1 MNDAAL
7 RIGTVTAVRGRN
19 IEISV
24 DSEMNETNLIY
35 HGEVVNNVSI
45 SSFLTIPRG
54 YRQLVVQIGEEEL
67 IEDRNWNKEKYQRET
82 DRTKRYLK
90 ALLIGE
96 YTDDVFTSGVS
107 YTPMIGNVAYLA
119 TKEQVTG
126 IYSSHNNDINAVH
139 SVENSSLNHGDSF
152 TETNWIRIGA
162 LKSDESIDYTLNIA
176 KFFASHIGIFGNTG
190 SGKSY
195 TLTQLYSRLIDA
207 VSPKIQN
214 ETSTHFLLFDLNG
227 EYSFN
232 PSDNV
237 ICNGSL
243 KDVHDISNT
252 SSKLFSS
259 SSPIPLPEETLKD
272 PDFWFTVL
280 EATEKTQRPFIQ
292 RTLSST
298 LSQDDIADVV
308 FTLLSRLLEAANPTE
323 IDRSLVFSFLEDMHR
338 FTDPTHSGFINAMDT
353 FRSYLQFNSKYSY
366 YYFSRTCFGG
376 SGRTY
381 SDDENFEQRV
391 EVFFDKAFSDA
402 ISYPEDPLLHS
413 CLLFHLQFYSEVAKG
428 FSSTPHLRPLILR
441 LSSRLPMLGNAFQ
454 FDRKIFDGRRLF
466 TIINLEHASI
476 EEKKLIPLIIT
487 RAFYKEHKKLV
498 SIGEL
503 SYLNIIIDEAHNLLS
518 RESSLESDT
527 WRNSRLETF
536 REVLKEGR
544 KFGVFL
550 TLASQRPQDI
560 DATITSQLHHY
571 LLHRLVNPRDLETV
585 RNAVSF
591 LDRTSFDM
599 LPTLPTGSCIISG
612 TSIQLPSIVQVD
624 PLPIDRCP
632 HNDTI
637 DLKAHWAL

>member
-45 SSFLTIPRG
+45 SSFLIIPRG

-67 IEDRNWNKEKYQRET
+67 IEDRNWNKENYQRET

-96 YTDDVFTSGVS
+96 YSDNMFTSGVS

-119 TKEQVTG
+119 TKEQITS
-126 IYSSHNNDINAVH
+126 IYSSHNNQIHAIN
-139 SVENSSLNHGDSF
+139 STPNLSLNQTGTF

-162 LKSDESIDYTLNIA
+162 LKSDESIDYTVNIA

-195 TLTQLYSRLIDA
+195 TLTQIYSRLIDA
-207 VSPKIQN
+207 ISPIIQTR
-214 ETSTHFLLFDLNG
+214 TSTHFLLFDLNG
-227 EYSFN
+227 EYSFD
-232 PSDNV
+232 PTDNV
-237 ICNGSL
+237 ICNGNL
-243 KDVHDISNT
+243 KYVHNISDT
-252 SSKLFSS
+252 STKIFPS

-298 LSQDDIADVV
+298 LSQDDIADLVLR
-308 FTLLSRLLEAANPTE
+308 LLLRLLEAANPTE
-323 IDRSLVFSFLEDMHR
+323 IDRSLVFSFLEEMHR
-338 FTDPTHSGFINAMDT
+338 FTDSTHTGFIDAMDT
-353 FRSYLQFNSKYSY
+353 FRSHLQYNSKYSY
-366 YYFSRTCFGG
+366 YYFSGTCFGG

-381 SDDENFEQRV
+381 ADDIQFSKRV
-391 EVFFDKAFSDA
+391 EEFFDEAFSDS
-402 ISYPEDPLLHS
+402 ISYPSDPLVHS
-413 CLLFHLQFYSEVAKG
+413 CLLFHLQFYLEVAKG

-441 LSSRLPMLGNAFQ
+441 LNSRLPMLSNAFL
-454 FDRKIFDGRRLF
+454 FDHTRFDHRCLF
-466 TIINLEHASI
+466 TIVNLEHASI

-571 LLHRLVNPRDLETV
+571 LLHRLVNPKDLDTV

-612 TSIQLPSIVQVD
+612 TSIQLPTIIQVD

>member
-45 SSFLTIPRG
+45 SSFLIIPRG

-90 ALLIGE
+90 ASLIGE

-107 YTPMIGNVAYLA
+107 YTPMIGNIAYLA

-126 IYSSHNNDINAVH
+126 IYSSHNHHINAVH
-139 SVENSSLNHGDSF
+139 SVENSSLNNGGSF

-207 VSPKIQN
+207 ISLKIQN
-214 ETSTHFLLFDLNG
+214 GTSTHFLLFDLNG
-227 EYSFN
+227 EYSFD

-237 ICNGSL
+237 ICNHSL
-243 KDVHDISNT
+243 KYVYDISGT
-252 SSKLFSS
+252 STKLFPS

-298 LSQDDIADVV
+298 LSQRDIADVILSI
-308 FTLLSRLLEAANPTE
+308 LLRLFEAANPTE
-323 IDRSLVFSFLEDMHR
+323 IDRSLIFSFLDEMHR
-338 FTDPTHSGFINAMDT
+338 LTDSTHSGFIDAIDT
-353 FRSYLQFNSKYSY
+353 LRSHLQYNSKYSC
-366 YYFSRTCFGG
+366 YYFSGSCFRG

-381 SDDENFEQRV
+381 ANETGFSTRV
-391 EVFFDKAFSDA
+391 EEFFDEAFSDS
-402 ISYPEDPLLHS
+402 ISYPSDPLVHS
-413 CLLFHLQFYSEVAKG
+413 CLLFHLQFYLEVAKG
-428 FSSTPHLRPLILR
+428 FSNTPHLRPLILR
-441 LSSRLPMLGNAFQ
+441 LNSRFQMLSNAFLFNHTR
-454 FDRKIFDGRRLF
+454 FDHLPLF
-466 TIINLEHASI
+466 TIVNLEHASI

-487 RAFYKEHKKLV
+487 RAFYKQHKKLV

-560 DATITSQLHHY
+560 DTTITSQLHHY
-571 LLHRLVNPRDLETV
+571 FLHRLVNPKDLETV

-612 TSIQLPSIVQVD
+612 TSIQLPAIVQVD
-624 PLPIDRCP
+624 PIPTDRCP

>member
-1 MNDAAL
+1 MNDVAL
-7 RIGTVTAVRGRN
+7 RIGTVTAVRGRS
-19 IEISV
+19 IEVSV
-24 DSEMNETNLIY
+24 DSEMNETNLLY

-45 SSFLTIPRG
+45 SSFLIIPRG
-54 YRQLVVQIGEEEL
+54 YRQLVVQIEEEEL
-67 IEDRNWNKEKYQRET
+67 IEDRNWNKENYQRET

-96 YTDDVFTSGVS
+96 YANNLFSSGVS
-107 YTPMIGNVAYLA
+107 FTPMIGNIAYLA
-119 TKEQVTG
+119 TKEQITG
-126 IYSSHNNDINAVH
+126 IYSSHNKRIHTINKAA
-139 SVENSSLNHGDSF
+139 NLSSNRSGTF
-152 TETNWIRIGA
+152 AETNWIQIGT
-162 LKSDESIDYTLNIA
+162 LKSDDSINYTLNIA

-195 TLTQLYSRLIDA
+195 TLTQLYSRLIDTI
-207 VSPKIQN
+207 SQTIPN
-214 ETSTHFLLFDLNG
+214 GTSTHFLLFDLNG
-227 EYSFN
+227 EYSFD

-237 ICNGSL
+237 ICNGNL
-243 KDVHDISNT
+243 KFVHNVSDT
-252 SSKLFSS
+252 STITLTTR
-259 SSPIPLPEETLKD
+259 SPIPLPEETLED

-298 LSQDDIADVV
+298 LSESDIADLIL
-308 FTLLSRLLEAANPTE
+308 TILLRLLEAANPTE
-323 IDRSLVFSFLEDMHR
+323 LDRSLVFSFLQEMHR
-338 FTDPTHSGFINAMDT
+338 LTDSTHSSFFDAMDE
-353 FRSYLQFNSKYSY
+353 FRSHLQYNSKFSS
-366 YYFSRTCFGG
+366 YYFSGSCFGG

-381 SDDENFEQRV
+381 GSEQQFSERVENF
-391 EVFFDKAFSDA
+391 FDEAFSDS
-402 ISYPEDPLLHS
+402 ISYPSNPLEYA
-413 CLLFHLQFYSEVAKG
+413 CLLFHLQFYFEVARG
-428 FSSTPHLRPLILR
+428 FSSTPHLRPLI
-441 LSSRLPMLGNAFQ
+441 SRLNSRFPMLRNAFQ
-454 FDRKIFDGRRLF
+454 FDRTIFVRRRLV
-466 TIINLEHASI
+466 TIVNLEHASI

-498 SIGEL
+498 RIGEL

-571 LLHRLVNPRDLETV
+571 LLHRLVNPRDLDTV

-612 TSIQLPSIVQVD
+612 TSIQLPAIVQVD

-632 HNDTI
+632 HNATI
-637 DLKAHWAL
+637 DLQAHWAL

>member
-1 MNDAAL
+1 MNDLAL
-7 RIGTVTAVRGRN
+7 RIGTVTAVRGRS

-45 SSFLTIPRG
+45 SSFLIIPRG
-54 YRQLVVQIGEEEL
+54 YRQLVVQIEEEEL
-67 IEDRNWNKEKYQRET
+67 IEDRNWNKEYYQREK

-96 YTDDVFTSGVS
+96 YTDNVFSSGVS
-107 YTPMIGNVAYLA
+107 YTPMIGNIAYLA
-119 TKEQVTG
+119 TKEQITN
-126 IYSSHNNDINAVH
+126 IYSSHKTQLDAIDSATDL
-139 SVENSSLNHGDSF
+139 SLNQSGSF
-152 TETNWIRIGA
+152 TERNWIRIGT

-195 TLTQLYSRLIDA
+195 TLTQLYSRLLDTIP
-207 VSPKIQN
+207 STTLN
-214 ETSTHFLLFDLNG
+214 RTSSHFLLFDLNG
-227 EYSFN
+227 EYSFD

-237 ICNGSL
+237 ICNGNL
-243 KDVHDISNT
+243 KFIHNISDT
-252 SSKLFSS
+252 STIALTTR
-259 SSPIPLPEETLKD
+259 SPIPLPKETLED

-298 LSQDDIADVV
+298 LSQNKIADVILTV
-308 FTLLSRLLEAANPTE
+308 LLRLLEAANPTE
-323 IDRSLVFSFLEDMHR
+323 LDRSLVFSFLQEMHR
-338 FTDPTHSGFINAMDT
+338 LTDSTHSDFFDAMDE
-353 FRSYLQFNSKYSY
+353 FRSHLQYNSKFNT
-366 YYFSRTCFGG
+366 YYFSGSCFGG
-376 SGRTY
+376 SGKTY
-381 SDDENFEQRV
+381 ASDQTFSERV
-391 EVFFDKAFSDA
+391 EEFFFEAFSDS
-402 ISYPEDPLLHS
+402 ISYPSDPLEYS
-413 CLLFHLQFYSEVAKG
+413 CLLFHLQFYFEVARG
-428 FSSTPHLRPLILR
+428 FSSKPHLRPLILR
-441 LSSRLPMLGNAFQ
+441 LNSRFSMLRNAFE
-454 FDRKIFDGRRLF
+454 FDQATFNHRRLF

-571 LLHRLVNPRDLETV
+571 LLHRLVNPRDLDTV

-612 TSIQLPSIVQVD
+612 TSIQLPAIVQVD

-637 DLKAHWAL
+637 DLQAHWAL